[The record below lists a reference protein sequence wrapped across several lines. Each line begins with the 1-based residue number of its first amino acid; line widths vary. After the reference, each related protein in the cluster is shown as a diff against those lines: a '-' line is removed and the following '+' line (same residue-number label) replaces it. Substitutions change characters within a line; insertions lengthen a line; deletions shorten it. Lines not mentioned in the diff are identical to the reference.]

1 MSITKSIL
9 KKTKPM
15 IERFPCVALAY
26 RTWRDSKLQFKTP
39 QQTPMGY
46 KFLGNSIMEQGQ
58 FEPEVVDIVKK
69 HLQDADVFINLGAN
83 IGYYCCIALH
93 LGKKVI
99 AFEPIE
105 ANLQSLYQNIYSNQW
120 DQIEIYPI
128 AISNK
133 IGLTEIFGGGTG
145 ASMIDGWAGAS
156 NNYHRLV
163 PTSTLDHIIGD
174 KLNGQKCFILV
185 DIEGTEKLMLEGAQ
199 SILKLNPKP
208 IWLVEITIFE
218 NQPSGTQINP
228 NLLSTFQIFWNNG
241 YESRTADKHHQ
252 PVCEDNIIKI
262 IESGS
267 DQLSSHNFLFTE
279 KK

>member
-9 KKTKPM
+9 RKTRSAV
-15 IERFPCVALAY
+15 ERYPRLAITY
-26 RTWRDSKLQFKTP
+26 RTWRDSKLLLKHPQTTP
-39 QQTPMGY
+39 LGY
-46 KFLGNSIMEQGQ
+46 KFLGNSVMEQGQ

-69 HLQDADVFINLGAN
+69 HLPKVDVFVNLGAN

-105 ANLQSLYQNIYSNQW
+105 ANLKSLYQNIYSNQW
-120 DQIEIYPI
+120 DNIEIYPL
-128 AISNK
+128 AITNK

-145 ASMIDGWAGAS
+145 ASMINGWAGAS
-156 NNYHRLV
+156 SNYRRLV
-163 PTSTLDHIIGD
+163 PTSTLDHIMGD
-174 KLNGQKCFILV
+174 KLTGRKCFILV

-199 SILKLNPKP
+199 SVLNLNPKP
-208 IWLVEITIFE
+208 IWLVEITISE

-228 NLLSTFQIFWNNG
+228 NLLSTFQIFWKRG
-241 YESRTADKHHQ
+241 YESQTADKYHQ
-252 PVCEDNIIKI
+252 PVSENDILKI
-262 IESGS
+262 IETGA
-267 DQLSSHNFLFTE
+267 DHLSSHNFLFTE